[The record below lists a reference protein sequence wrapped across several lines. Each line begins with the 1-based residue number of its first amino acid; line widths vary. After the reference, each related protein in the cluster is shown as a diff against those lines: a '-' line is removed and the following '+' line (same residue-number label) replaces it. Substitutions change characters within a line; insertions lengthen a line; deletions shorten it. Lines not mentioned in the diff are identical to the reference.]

1 MAQLPVAELPK
12 NRYSPKARWLHWL
25 MAGLVVLAYCLILSR
40 TQFSRG
46 SDYRVLVVQ
55 GHYWTGILLLAL
67 AFFRVAERRL
77 HTPPVIT
84 PPLQSTLQLAATL
97 THYLMYGF
105 LFVQPVLGVL
115 TVMVEKG
122 ALPILF
128 TDLSIPWPLPTSGR
142 TAEYF
147 EDLHKLFATLFYYVA
162 GLHVVAALWHHFI
175 RKDDTLKRML

>member
-1 MAQLPVAELPK
+1 MADLPTHH
-12 NRYSPKARWLHWL
+12 YSRRARWLHWL

-40 TQFSRG
+40 TQLTRG
-46 SDYRVLVVQ
+46 SEYRVLVVQ
-55 GHYWTGILLLAL
+55 SHYWTGLLLLGL
-67 AFFRVAERRL
+67 AFFRLAERRR
-77 HTPPVIT
+77 HAPPAIT
-84 PPLQSTLQLAATL
+84 PPLQGTLRRVATL
-97 THYLMYGF
+97 THYLMYAF
-105 LFVQPVLGVL
+105 LFVQPVLGLL

-128 TDLSIPWPLPTSGR
+128 TDAAIPWPLPTSGR

-162 GLHVVAALWHHFI
+162 GLHAAAALWHHFI